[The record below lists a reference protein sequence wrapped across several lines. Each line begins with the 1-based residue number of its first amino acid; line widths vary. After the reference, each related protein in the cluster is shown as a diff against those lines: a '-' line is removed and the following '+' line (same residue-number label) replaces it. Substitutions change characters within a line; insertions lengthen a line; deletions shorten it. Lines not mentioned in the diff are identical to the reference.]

1 MGSNVYRKFLK
12 LYSSLI
18 SLLMISMLLSSAALG
33 QSWNNDKNSIS
44 GLLQGVEINQDITK
58 SAVLNK
64 VISVKM
70 GSATVLEALEKV
82 ADQADLELIYN
93 ALDLESVSHRLTL
106 NVEEMTVNQA
116 LWTILEDTG
125 FRFAVSSHGQLVI
138 MKSHD
143 QDRMEKQ
150 RVEDYLQ
157 VTVTGQ
163 VVDNQTGEALPGVNV
178 IVAGSEE
185 ETGSIIGTQT
195 DLDGNYSI
203 NVPDGLHTLA
213 FTYIGYQRLEVDI
226 DGRSNIDIQLQQDIQ
241 MLDDVVVVG
250 YAEQRQATLTGA
262 VSRVNSEEITN
273 IPVSQMSQS
282 LQGRISGVTVTQN
295 MGAPGSNTATIR
307 IRGIGTLGNSNPLV
321 LIDGVEGN
329 INDINPNVVENISV
343 LKDAASSSIYG
354 SRAANGV
361 ILITTKRGDEQ
372 LGLNASYRSIV
383 GFETPT
389 NLPNLV
395 DGEDY
400 IRLTN
405 ESRTNENRAPV
416 FDSAFVENY
425 GQNRGSEEFPDTDWY
440 QAAMNSYSLQQQH
453 HITLSG
459 GSGRFRVF
467 GSLGYTQQDGLV
479 ANTDFRRYSVNVNT
493 DYLISDKLTASTD
506 ISLIQGLQK
515 QPSTGIN
522 ALFRMMS
529 EVPPIYNAQYSDGT
543 WGEGWQGANPLAR
556 ALDGGSQNTTNSTV
570 QLITKLSYN
579 PTDAIQLE
587 AF

>member
-12 LYSSLI
+12 LHRSFIPLM
-18 SLLMISMLLSSAALG
+18 MISMLLSSAAPG
-33 QSWNNDKNSIS
+33 QSWNHEKNSIS
-44 GLLQGVEINQDITK
+44 GLLQGVEINRDIIK
-58 SAVLNK
+58 SAVLSEM
-64 VISVKM
+64 ISLKM
-70 GSATVLEALEKV
+70 SSATVLEALEAV

-93 ALDLESVSHRLTL
+93 AADLKPASRRLSL
-106 NVEEMTVNQA
+106 NVEEMTINQA
-116 LWTILEDTG
+116 LWTILEGTG

-138 MKSHD
+138 MKQPGYESIER
-143 QDRMEKQ
+143 Q
-150 RVEDYLQ
+150 VEGYLQ
-157 VTVTGQ
+157 ETVTGR
-163 VVDNQTGEALPGVNV
+163 VLDAQTGEALPGVNV

-354 SRAANGV
+354 ARAANGV

-425 GQNRGSEEFPDTDWY
+425 SQNRGSEECPDTKW
-440 QAAMNSYSLQQQH
+440 
-453 HITLSG
+453 
-459 GSGRFRVF
+459 
-467 GSLGYTQQDGLV
+467 
-479 ANTDFRRYSVNVNT
+479 
-493 DYLISDKLTASTD
+493 
-506 ISLIQGLQK
+506 
-515 QPSTGIN
+515 
-522 ALFRMMS
+522 
-529 EVPPIYNAQYSDGT
+529 
-543 WGEGWQGANPLAR
+543 
-556 ALDGGSQNTTNSTV
+556 
-570 QLITKLSYN
+570 
-579 PTDAIQLE
+579 
-587 AF
+587 